1 MLQECLAMW
10 EWAQREKKIWWDEQ
24 LTLREW
30 AEPFTSACY
39 LLSFI
44 PLFLFLKQAA
54 SR

>member
-39 LLSFI
+39 LL
-44 PLFLFLKQAA
+44 
-54 SR
+54 

>member
-1 MLQECLAMW
+1 MW